1 MDSSGVFCPN
11 LACPARGQ
19 RDQGNIRVHSPREQR
34 YRCTVCQQTFTATKG
49 TALYRL
55 HRPAPLFVQVV
66 TLLAYGCPPAAIVA
80 AFGLDERTV
89 AAWQQRAGA
98 HSERVQQGLV
108 EQPQALGHVQADE
121 LRIKKQG
128 GVVWIAMALAVT
140 NRLGLGAIVQRSR
153 DGALAERLARLV
165 RRCVVPGG
173 PLVWSVDG
181 WAPYVTAVLR
191 VLRDP
196 VPTGQRGR
204 PPLRRWPGLALAQVV
219 KHTAERRRLVGITR
233 RVAVGTA
240 EHVAAC
246 FGEGVINTAWIERL
260 NGTFRARLCAFVRR
274 GRALARQTATLHS
287 ATYLTGTVYNFCT
300 PHGTLSFRSHRPTT
314 PAMAAAL
321 TDHCWS
327 LEELLRF
334 RVPPCRWQPARHR
347 GRRSRIEQ
355 ALLARWCA

>member
-1 MDSSGVFCPN
+1 MDSRGVFCPN

-19 RDQGNIRVHSPREQR
+19 RDQGNIRVHSQQAQR
-34 YRCTVCQQTFTATKG
+34 FRCRVCGQTFTASKG
-49 TALYRL
+49 TAFYRL

-89 AAWQQRAGA
+89 AAWHQRAGA
-98 HSERVQQGLV
+98 HSERVQQGRV
-108 EQPQALGHVQADE
+108 EQPHALAHVQADE

-128 GVVWIAMALAVT
+128 GVVWIAMALAVAS
-140 NRLGLGAIVQRSR
+140 RLWLGAVVQMSR

-181 WAPYVTAVLR
+181 WAPYVTAVLH
-191 VLRDP
+191 VFRDP
-196 VPTGQRGR
+196 LRTGQRGR
-204 PPLRRWPGLALAQVV
+204 PRLGRWPGLALAQVI
-219 KHTAERRRLVGITR
+219 KHTTERRRLVGITR
-233 RVAVGTA
+233 RVVCGAA
-240 EHVAAC
+240 EQVAAC

-260 NGTFRARLCAFVRR
+260 NGTFRARLWAFVRR
-274 GRALARQTATLHS
+274 GRALARQMATLHG

-300 PHGTLSFRSHRPTT
+300 PHRTLSFQARQPTT
-314 PAMAAAL
+314 PAMAAGL

-334 RVPPCRWQPARHR
+334 RVPAPRWQPARHR
-347 GRRSRIEQ
+347 GRRSRQEQ
-355 ALLARWCA
+355 ALIARWCA